1 MECGKGEGKQNEN
14 MKEPDG
20 SVMEGMEGQSK
31 ERSILVQGFIM
42 NLGKLKSLVISLL
55 NIAINLC
62 LIGMYI
68 VIYQIRLYQ
77 CGIKKQA
84 YNIPIC

>member
-77 CGIKKQA
+77 CGIKKVS
-84 YNIPIC
+84 I